1 MHIEHMN
8 TGTSKASLPA
18 VEELPLA
25 AVFFLLAN
33 ASLKSVY
40 DSIEQESVS
49 PTATRFPSVFSFLLP
64 WKSTKW
70 KECLSSLA
78 FDCSD
83 KALWAKATW
92 GKDGLYGA
100 SMS

>member
-8 TGTSKASLPA
+8 KGTSKASLHV

-33 ASLKSVY
+33 ASLISVY

-49 PTATRFPSVFSFLLP
+49 PNSNTAPFHVLLSIALEINEVERVSVFTSFLL
-64 WKSTKW
+64 
-70 KECLSSLA
+70 L
-78 FDCSD
+78 
-83 KALWAKATW
+83 
-92 GKDGLYGA
+92 
-100 SMS
+100 

>member
-1 MHIEHMN
+1 MMHIEHMN
-8 TGTSKASLPA
+8 TGTSKASLPV

-49 PTATRFPSVFSFLLP
+49 PNSNTVPFCVLFSIALEINEMERVSVFTCFRLL
-64 WKSTKW
+64 
-70 KECLSSLA
+70 
-78 FDCSD
+78 
-83 KALWAKATW
+83 
-92 GKDGLYGA
+92 
-100 SMS
+100 

>member
-8 TGTSKASLPA
+8 TGTSKTSLPA

-49 PTATRFPSVFSFLLP
+49 PNSNTVPFCVLFSIALEINRG
-64 WKSTKW
+64 

-100 SMS
+100 SMP